1 MHRLGFGYIVNKR
14 SDMYLDSVILEYRVI
29 LKIILVEVKFER
41 DRSLEETYSF
51 NMIILK
57 YIIFLP
63 VLDTKNNY
71 LFQLI
76 FSILLPVNVN
86 NLTKI

>member
-1 MHRLGFGYIVNKR
+1 
-14 SDMYLDSVILEYRVI
+14 MYLDSVILVGII
-29 LKIILVEVKFER
+29 LKIILGEVKFER

-51 NMIILK
+51 NMVIFK
-57 YIIFLP
+57 YIIFLT
-63 VLDTKNNY
+63 VLDTKNKS